1 MKPDELKLDDIRMQV
16 LAALQEDIGA
26 GDITTDN
33 IVAPQ
38 ATAHAEIVAKQDGTL
53 AGIGVAETVFTALD
67 PQAKFEKRIEDGA
80 DFTSGDVLAAV
91 EGEGAALLKAERTAL
106 NFLQRLTGIATLT
119 HRFVEAVAGTEAQIL
134 DTRKTTPGW
143 RALEKYAVRCGGGVN
158 HRMGLYDAVL
168 IKENH
173 IRMAAES
180 GRTIKQ
186 TLDALREKLGAEVFV
201 EIEAHTLNEVAACL
215 ASTPDCILLDNMST
229 AEMQQAVLMGRK
241 TNDKVLFEASGNVSL
256 DTVAEIA
263 ATGVH
268 RISIGALTHSAP
280 AADVSLLFK

>member
-1 MKPDELKLDDIRMQV
+1 MKPDDLKLDDLKMQI
-16 LAALQEDIGA
+16 LSALQEDLGA

-38 ATAHAEIVAKQDGTL
+38 TPARAEIIAKQDGTL
-53 AGIGVAETVFTALD
+53 AGIGVAEAVFRALD
-67 PQAKFEKRIEDGA
+67 PAVKFEARKKDGEA
-80 DFTSGDVLAAV
+80 FTAGDMLAVV

-119 HRFVEAVAGTEAQIL
+119 HRFVEAMADTGAKIL

-143 RALEKYAVRCGGGVN
+143 RALEKHAVKCGGGVN

-173 IRMAAES
+173 IRMAADA

-186 TLDALREKLGAEVFV
+186 TLDAMREKLGKETFI
-201 EIEAHTLNEVAACL
+201 EIEARNLNEVAACL
-215 ASTPDCILLDNMST
+215 SSTPDCILLDNMST
-229 AEMQQAVLMGRK
+229 AEMRQAVLMGRK
-241 TNDKVLFEASGNVSL
+241 TNDSVLFETSGNVNL
-256 DTVAEIA
+256 ETVAEIA
-263 ATGVH
+263 GTGVH

-280 AADVSLLFK
+280 AADISLLFK